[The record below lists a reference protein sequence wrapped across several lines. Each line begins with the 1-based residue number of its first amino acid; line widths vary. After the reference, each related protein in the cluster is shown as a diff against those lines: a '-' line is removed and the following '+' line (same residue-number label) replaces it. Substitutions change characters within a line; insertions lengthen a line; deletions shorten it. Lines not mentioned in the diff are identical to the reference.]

1 MELMMCML
9 FVSFIVSCLS
19 LLLLFNSSN
28 KRTHSKLPPG
38 PKGYLVI
45 GNLMD
50 IGDKPHQSLANL
62 AKSHGPIMSL
72 KLGQMT
78 SIVISSAAMAKEVL
92 QTHDQQLC
100 DRTIPCSSAV
110 YDHDKLGFPWL
121 PVSDVWRTLR
131 KVCNNHMFSQKI
143 LDSTEII
150 RRKQIQRLVD
160 NVREKALE
168 GEAVDIE
175 KAAFGTILNM
185 LSNMIFSV
193 DLADPNSEWAKE
205 LKETVWGIME
215 ESGKPDIGDYFP
227 LLKKMDIKGSR
238 RRMMVYIKKFLD
250 MIGDMMEKRME
261 LEDMEENHDMLYN
274 LLNLATE
281 NDGSIFDIYLIKHLI
296 LVLLPAGSDTTTSMV
311 EWAMA
316 ELLKNPEALSKA
328 RRELMEVMGK
338 NRPIEESDLSKL
350 PFLQAIAKETL
361 RLHPPVPLL
370 LPRKAREDTEIGG
383 FIVPKDAQVIVNAWY
398 IQRDKDIWEDSE
410 LFKPERF
417 LELSEIDYKGRN
429 MELIPFGAG
438 RRICPGLPLANR
450 MGLWILGSL
459 IHSFDWKLEDGI
471 TPKNMNMD
479 EKVGLTLVMAH
490 PLKAIPI
497 IV

>member
-1 MELMMCML
+1 M
-9 FVSFIVSCLS
+9 
-19 LLLLFNSSN
+19 
-28 KRTHSKLPPG
+28 
-38 PKGYLVI
+38 
-45 GNLMD
+45 
-50 IGDKPHQSLANL
+50 
-62 AKSHGPIMSL
+62 
-72 KLGQMT
+72 
-78 SIVISSAAMAKEVL
+78 
-92 QTHDQQLC
+92 
-100 DRTIPCSSAV
+100 
-110 YDHDKLGFPWL
+110 
-121 PVSDVWRTLR
+121 
-131 KVCNNHMFSQKI
+131 
-143 LDSTEII
+143 
-150 RRKQIQRLVD
+150 
-160 NVREKALE
+160 
-168 GEAVDIE
+168 
-175 KAAFGTILNM
+175 
-185 LSNMIFSV
+185 
-193 DLADPNSEWAKE
+193 
-205 LKETVWGIME
+205 
-215 ESGKPDIGDYFP
+215 
-227 LLKKMDIKGSR
+227 
-238 RRMMVYIKKFLD
+238 
-250 MIGDMMEKRME
+250 
-261 LEDMEENHDMLYN
+261 
-274 LLNLATE
+274 
-281 NDGSIFDIYLIKHLI
+281 
-296 LVLLPAGSDTTTSMV
+296 PAGSDTTTSMV

-328 RRELMEVMGK
+328 RRELMEVVGK

-398 IQRDKDIWEDSE
+398 IQRDRDIWEDGE